1 MQDPKETTV
10 AELLAPVP
18 RYIAPRDRANPRRQ
32 RPVAQLPFMPAL
44 PRYVR
49 GATSRYTPGEKG
61 KR

>member
-1 MQDPKETTV
+1 MQDNEPMV
-10 AELLAPVP
+10 AERLAPVP
-18 RYIAPRDRANPRRQ
+18 RYIEPQGKPNPRRQ